1 MSSSKKFGTFEGVF
15 TPSILTI
22 LGVIMY
28 MRLGW
33 VVGHAGLFGAI
44 VIILLSH
51 VISVSTGL
59 SLSSIATDRKIKV
72 GGIYYMLSR
81 SLGLPIGGALG
92 ITLFAGTAI
101 SISLYLVGFA
111 ESFNDFWGFGK
122 EINDIRL
129 TGTIALAIL
138 TLIAL
143 ISTSFALKIQY
154 FILAAIGLSLI
165 SVFAG
170 HHNPGP
176 EEVEALANAPMPES
190 KSFEEI
196 FAVFFPAVTGFTV
209 GVAMSGDLK
218 SPRRSIP
225 SGTLWAIAAGLVVY
239 LVLAV
244 FMYFAIDEKT
254 LKTDYNILF
263 KMAWISP
270 LVVAGIWGA
279 TLSSAIGGVLG
290 APRILQ
296 ALSSDKVTPKFLG
309 RGYGKNNEPRN
320 ALLLAVVIAEMGIL
334 IGELN
339 IIARVVTMF
348 YLTAYGFINLSYFL
362 ENWASSDFRPSFKI
376 PGWVGM
382 VGFIATIV
390 IMFKLDTAAMV
401 GAFAV
406 IGGIFFLLTRRQ
418 LDVNAGDVWQSVW
431 SSVVKK
437 GLESMDKKVL
447 HQRNWRPNILLF
459 AGASGQRPFLVNFGK
474 WLAGNLGLL
483 SSFELVEKDTEQVTI
498 TKRQQSLAQGPGGVF
513 YRKIECRDIYEGVG
527 NVAGIYG
534 FSGVEPN
541 TVLMGWARN
550 SQNPVRFAK
559 LNQKL
564 HALDYNVLY
573 LDYDKLRGF
582 GQKRTIDIWWR
593 GAGNNANLTLS
604 LVKFMLTSHDWR
616 NADVRILIVSQT
628 DTDRQAMA
636 KEAQKT
642 VRAFRV
648 KADVRVIENFRFKR
662 PFYDIIKEES
672 AETDLI
678 ILGIPEVLPGKEA
691 EFVDRTNDLVD
702 IISTT
707 LLVSAS
713 SYFEETTMNI
723 DEDEE
728 EEVEKKVVVD
738 PSAEE
743 EE

>member
-1 MSSSKKFGTFEGVF
+1 MSKKFGTFEGVF

-33 VVGHAGLFGAI
+33 VVGHAGLWGTIA
-44 VIILLSH
+44 IILLSH
-51 VISVSTGL
+51 VISVTTGL
-59 SLSSIATDRKIKV
+59 SLSTIATDKKIRV

-81 SLGLPIGGALG
+81 SLGLPMGGALG

-101 SISLYLVGFA
+101 SIALYLIGFA
-111 ESFNDFWGFGK
+111 ESFNEFFGFGTT
-122 EINDIRL
+122 INDLRL
-129 TGTIALAIL
+129 TGTIALVSLVAV
-138 TLIAL
+138 AL
-143 ISTSFALKIQY
+143 ISTSLALKSQY
-154 FILAAIGLSLI
+154 LILAAIAVSLVA
-165 SVFAG
+165 VFAG
-170 HHNPGP
+170 HHNPTP
-176 EEVEALANAPMPES
+176 EEVEALANTPMPET

-218 SPRRSIP
+218 SPKRSIP
-225 SGTLWAIAAGLVVY
+225 SGTLWAIGVGLVVY
-239 LVLAV
+239 IALAV
-244 FMYFAIDEKT
+244 FMYFSLDEKT
-254 LKTDYNILF
+254 LKTDNNILF
-263 KMAWISP
+263 KMALYSP

-296 ALSSDKVTPKFLG
+296 ALSSDKVTPKIFG
-309 RGYGKNNEPRN
+309 KGYGKNNEPRN
-320 ALLLAVVIAEMGIL
+320 ALVLAFVLAEMGIL

-348 YLTAYGFINLSYFL
+348 YLTAYGFINLSYAL

-376 PGWVGM
+376 PGWVGI
-382 VGFIATIV
+382 VGFVATFV
-390 IMFKLDTAAMV
+390 IMFKLDTLAMV

-406 IGGIFFLLTRRQ
+406 IGGIFFLLTRKQ
-418 LDVNAGDVWQSVW
+418 LAVGAGDVWQSVW

-437 GLESMDKKVL
+437 GLEAMDKKIL

-459 AGASGQRPFLVNFGK
+459 AGASGQRPFLIQFSK
-474 WLAGNLGLL
+474 WLAGNMGLI
-483 SSFELVEKDTEQVTI
+483 SSFDLMEKEGDKI
-498 TKRQQSLAQGPGGVF
+498 SLTKAEQSLDQQAGGVF
-513 YRKIECRDIYEGVG
+513 TRQLECDNIYDGVE
-527 NVAGIYG
+527 NVASIYG

-550 SQNPVRFAK
+550 SKDPARYAK

-564 HALDYNVLY
+564 LALDYNVLY
-573 LDYDKLRGF
+573 LDYDKARGF
-582 GQKRTIDIWWR
+582 GQMRSIDIWWR

-628 DTDRQAMA
+628 DTDRQEMA
-636 KEAQKT
+636 KEAQQT

-648 KADVRVIENFRFKR
+648 KADVRVIENYRFKR

-672 AETDLI
+672 AESDLI
-678 ILGIPEVLPGKEA
+678 ILGIPEVMPGSE
-691 EFVDRTNDLVD
+691 ELFVQRTNDLVD

-723 DEDEE
+723 DEDDDEDE
-728 EEVEKKVVVD
+728 VEEVEPRIVD
-738 PSAEE
+738 DL
-743 EE
+743 